1 MTHQPTLTA
10 SILADLC
17 KHVFPDREHQR
28 GDAIEALHSRQ
39 HEMVAFDLLWDSA
52 QDVLREPLIVRRYV
66 STVSWW
72 RADDLGKAQ
81 RELTITRWLHGQG
94 FPVPAAYGREFNA
107 LGDLVVFSR
116 VPGADWSASGRPFRD
131 VIHAHVEPFARLLA
145 QLHALEPP
153 HEIRAVT
160 PTVTLPIAVANLG
173 ALAVRLRH
181 NEIAAMAD
189 KVMKFAF
196 DVPEN
201 APVMLHGD
209 YHFSNTLLHEGQIAG
224 LIDWEYAALG
234 DPRWDISNAY
244 MQLVDFATADAAN
257 DFLQT
262 YLAASGRTFEG
273 PPLYNVVSSIQQWAI
288 SEWLVRQ
295 QESGESLSFSLA
307 QDLIAQ
313 RDVHQRRASL
323 ALSALEDD

>member
-1 MTHQPTLTA
+1 MSNQPTLTA
-10 SILADLC
+10 SIIADLC
-17 KHVFPDREHQR
+17 KHVFPDREHQH

-72 RADDLGKAQ
+72 RVDDLGKAQ
-81 RELTITRWLHGQG
+81 REMNITRWLHEQD
-94 FPVPAAYGREFNA
+94 FPVPVAYGREFNA

-116 VPGADWSASGRPFRD
+116 VPGSDWSASGLPFRD
-131 VIHAHVEPFARLLA
+131 VIRANVETFARLLA
-145 QLHALEPP
+145 RLHTLVPP
-153 HEIRAVT
+153 PEIRAVT
-160 PTVTLPIAVANLG
+160 PTVSLPIALANLG
-173 ALAVRLRH
+173 ALAVRMRH
-181 NEIAAMAD
+181 NEIAGMAD
-189 KVMKFAF
+189 KAMKFAF
-196 DVPEN
+196 DVPEST
-201 APVMLHGD
+201 PVMLHGD
-209 YHFSNTLLHEGQIAG
+209 YHFSNALLDEGRIAG
-224 LIDWEYAALG
+224 IIDWEYAALG
-234 DPRWDISNAY
+234 DPRWDVSNAY
-244 MQLVDFATADAAN
+244 MQLVDFASADTAN

-273 PPLYNVVSSIQQWAI
+273 PPLYNVVSSIQQWAV

-307 QDLIAQ
+307 QDLIAL

-323 ALSALEDD
+323 ALSALEND